1 MKLLLPLSAAC
12 ALTLTSGAYGQT
24 LANFSA
30 ANLALGQP
38 NLTTTSY
45 VSPATAASLNKPRG
59 IAVDATSRKVFVAD
73 TDNNRVLR
81 YSSAAA
87 LASGASA
94 EAVFGQ
100 ASFSGANLNNP
111 TASVGMQKPS
121 ALFLDST
128 GRLWVADTYNHRVL
142 MFAGAL
148 NSANQPTAAKVL
160 GQASLTV
167 TTEPLTAAA
176 NNLSFPSGLCVDAN
190 DRLWVVDN
198 FNRVVRFDAV
208 TSKVNGGNADAV
220 LGQPNLTT
228 SVQRATSNN
237 TITTFN
243 TGGNDGSSLAVSA
256 SGTLFVASFREN
268 RVLRFNNAGTLAN
281 NAAATSV
288 LGQPNFTTSTN
299 SSAVSVMSINGTF
312 GFNLTLASNDT
323 LWVSDTGSNR
333 VLRFDMASTKSIGA
347 NADGVLGQPD
357 FVSSV
362 GLTGE
367 DNKRLFGPRGLYFDG
382 VGSLWVAD
390 ASNNRVVR
398 FSPPAPAAETIKP
411 MLTLGKSLKTTKA
424 AKVTI
429 KGTASDLSGVKS
441 VSYRVGA
448 GVVKTAMGTTSWSF
462 KVALKKGRN
471 KITVFATD
479 AVGNV
484 SLSKTL
490 IIKRI

>member
-1 MKLLLPLSAAC
+1 
-12 ALTLTSGAYGQT
+12 
-24 LANFSA
+24 
-30 ANLALGQP
+30 
-38 NLTTTSY
+38 
-45 VSPATAASLNKPRG
+45 
-59 IAVDATSRKVFVAD
+59 VDATSRKVFVAD

-148 NSANQPTAAKVL
+148 TSGNQPTAAKVL
-160 GQASLTV
+160 GQANLTV
-167 TTEPLTAAA
+167 TTEPGLAAA
-176 NNLSFPSGLCVDAN
+176 NTLSFPSGLCVDAN
-190 DRLWVVDN
+190 DRLWVVDC

-208 TSKVNGGNADAV
+208 TSKANGGNADGV

-228 SVQRATSNN
+228 STQRATSNN

-243 TGGNDGSSLAVSA
+243 TGSHYGSSVAVSA
-256 SGTLFVASFREN
+256 TGTLFVAADREN
-268 RVLRFNNAGTLAN
+268 RVLRFNNAATLAN
-281 NAAATSV
+281 NSAATAV
-288 LGQPNFTTSTN
+288 LGQPNFTTSTASLTTN
-299 SSAVSVMSINGTF
+299 AMSFDAFYGLSLTVSA
-312 GFNLTLASNDT
+312 NDT
-323 LWVSDTGSNR
+323 LWVGDTGNNR
-333 VLRFDMASTKSIGA
+333 VLRFDAASTKATGA
-347 NADGVLGQPD
+347 NADGVLGQAT
-357 FVSSV
+357 F
-362 GLTGE
+362 TGSTLGTPSE
-367 DNKRLFGPRGLYFDG
+367 NAKRLAKPRNLQLDSTGA
-382 VGSLWVAD
+382 LWVAD
-390 ASNNRVVR
+390 TEDNRVVR
-398 FSPPAPAAETIKP
+398 FAPAAPTPPVAETIKP
-411 MLTLGKSLKTTKA
+411 MLSLGKSLKTTKA

-441 VSYRVGA
+441 VSYRVGT